1 MYALSPEVA
10 RYADASD
17 RRFQRVLF
25 ALFIPF
31 LIIALVL
38 PFLRIPGLSEGGGQQ
53 GEEPRY
59 AQLIRER
66 AAELAQQEE
75 EPKPVEEPEPEPE
88 PEPEAE
94 PEQAPEE
101 APAPEPE
108 AAEPTE
114 TAEPSPPQPDQ
125 REAVRQRYSSDFDA
139 LNDLRDE
146 SLTQRMDG
154 SRSLRSS
161 SDVLRAEG
169 SGVSG
174 GGAVAESARQRS
186 SGGGSGET
194 RAAQSSTGIGSRSTT
209 KVERPAGVGA
219 PSPRVGDSGDQRKSG
234 RSLDELQLV
243 FDRNKGA
250 FYTLYNR
257 ALREDPSLQGK
268 VTLRITIAPNGSVTD
283 VRIVDSQLNNPGL
296 EQRILTRVRTLNFGA
311 KPNVDTVTL
320 NYPMYFMPS

>member
-31 LIIALVL
+31 LIIALIM
-38 PFLRIPGLSEGGGQQ
+38 PFLRIPGLSDGGGQQ

-66 AAELAQQEE
+66 AAEIAQQEE
-75 EPKPVEEPEPEPE
+75 EPQPVEEPEPTPEPEPE
-88 PEPEAE
+88 PEPD
-94 PEQAPEE
+94 
-101 APAPEPE
+101 PAPEREPE
-108 AAEPTE
+108 PEPETPAEPRE
-114 TAEPSPPQPDQ
+114 QLAQPDARQ
-125 REAVRQRYSSDFDA
+125 EVRQRYSSQFDA
-139 LNDLRDE
+139 LSDLRDQT
-146 SLTQRMDG
+146 LTQRMDG
-154 SRSLRSS
+154 NRSLRSS
-161 SDVLRAEG
+161 SDVLRAQG

-174 GGAVAESARQRS
+174 GGAVEQSARQRS
-186 SGGGSGET
+186 SGGGSGTT
-194 RAAQSSTGIGSRSTT
+194 RTAQSSTGIGNRSTT
-209 KVERPAGVGA
+209 QVERPAGVGA
-219 PSPRVGDSGDQRKSG
+219 PSPRVGDSGQQRRSG

-268 VTLRITIAPNGSVTD
+268 VTLRLTIAPDGSVTD

-311 KPNVDTVTL
+311 KSNVETVTL

>member
-31 LIIALVL
+31 LIIALVM

-66 AAELAQQEE
+66 AAEIAQQEE
-75 EPKPVEEPEPEPE
+75 EPKPVEQPEPEPE
-88 PEPEAE
+88 PEPTPEPETQEAPE
-94 PEQAPEE
+94 PTPEPESRETPEPREQAP
-101 APAPEPE
+101 
-108 AAEPTE
+108 
-114 TAEPSPPQPDQ
+114 QPDARQ
-125 REAVRQRYSSDFDA
+125 EVRQRYSSEFEA
-139 LNDLRDE
+139 LSDLRDQT
-146 SLTQRMDG
+146 LTQRMDG
-154 SRSLRSS
+154 NRSLRSS
-161 SDVLRAEG
+161 SDVLRAQG

-174 GGAVAESARQRS
+174 GGAVEQSARQRS
-186 SGGGSGET
+186 GGGGSGEV

-209 KVERPAGVGA
+209 QVERPAGVGA

-283 VRIVDSQLNNPGL
+283 VRIVDSQLNNPSL